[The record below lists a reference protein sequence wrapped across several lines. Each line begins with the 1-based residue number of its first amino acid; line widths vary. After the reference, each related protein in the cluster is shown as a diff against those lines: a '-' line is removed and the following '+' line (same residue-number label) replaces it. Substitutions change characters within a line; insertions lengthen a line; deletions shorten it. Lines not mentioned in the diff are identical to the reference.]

1 MKNNLKE
8 ATDAQVQANNAF
20 KPSHLDAKN
29 IQVINA
35 LKKGLSDNI
44 EKCIKEIDSL
54 KSSVSLYKESA
65 NDFVDLAVERCDTT
79 AKYSKSNNG
88 GSYNLPGVFASSM
101 GSYDI
106 DAMRQDNQRMIQLND
121 LYETADSQRDA
132 YFKMI
137 IRAQNEMKIYLNA
150 IAHINSDINIFLEQL
165 GQETSW
171 QSNKNIKKI

>member
-1 MKNNLKE
+1 M
-8 ATDAQVQANNAF
+8 NNAQIQQNPAF
-20 KPSHLDAKN
+20 NPSHFDAKN

-35 LKKGLSDNI
+35 LKTGLQQNI

-65 NDFVDLAVERCDTT
+65 NDFVDLAVERSDTI
-79 AKYSKSNNG
+79 AKYSKANNA

-101 GSYDI
+101 GGYDL

-121 LYETADSQRDA
+121 LYETAESQRDT

-137 IRAQNEMKIYLNA
+137 VRAQNEMKIYLNA
-150 IAHINSDINIFLEQL
+150 IARINNDMNIFLEQL
-165 GQETSW
+165 SQETSW
-171 QSNKNIKKI
+171 ESNKNVKKI

>member
-1 MKNNLKE
+1 M
-8 ATDAQVQANNAF
+8 NNAQIQQNPAF
-20 KPSHLDAKN
+20 NPSQKKKKN

-35 LKKGLSDNI
+35 LKTGLQQNI

-65 NDFVDLAVERCDTT
+65 NDFVDLAVERSDTI
-79 AKYSKSNNG
+79 AKYSKANNA

-101 GSYDI
+101 GGYDL

-121 LYETADSQRDA
+121 LYETAENQRDT

-137 IRAQNEMKIYLNA
+137 VRAQNEMKIYLNA
-150 IAHINSDINIFLEQL
+150 IARINNDMNIFLEQL
-165 GQETSW
+165 AQETSW
-171 QSNKNIKKI
+171 ESNKNVKKI